1 MKVSTNS
8 ARVMLA
14 ATALML
20 VLGGCNRGA
29 DSGTAAG
36 GSGTSGSTA
45 AGGGTTGTGTS
56 GTSGST
62 GSSFITCSRRHNRR
76 FWAS

>member
-1 MKVSTNS
+1 MKGSTMKVSTNS

-20 VLGGCNRGA
+20 VLGGCNRSA
-29 DSGTAAG
+29 DTGSAAG

-45 AGGGTTGTGTS
+45 AGAGTS
-56 GTSGST
+56 GTSGGTGTT
-62 GSSFITCSRRHNRR
+62 GSGTSK
-76 FWAS
+76 

>member
-20 VLGGCNRGA
+20 VLGGCNRSA
-29 DSGTAAG
+29 DTGTAAG

-45 AGGGTTGTGTS
+45 AGGGGTTGAGTS

-62 GSSFITCSRRHNRR
+62 GSTGTGTSK
-76 FWAS
+76 

>member
-8 ARVMLA
+8 ARVILA

-29 DSGTAAG
+29 DTGTAAG
-36 GSGTSGSTA
+36 GSGTTGSTA
-45 AGGGTTGTGTS
+45 AGGGTTGAGTS
-56 GTSGST
+56 GTSGTT
-62 GSSFITCSRRHNRR
+62 GTTGTGTSK
-76 FWAS
+76 

>member
-20 VLGGCNRGA
+20 VLGGCNRNA
-29 DSGTAAG
+29 DTGTAAG

-45 AGGGTTGTGTS
+45 AGAGGTGTS
-56 GTSGST
+56 GTSGTT
-62 GSSFITCSRRHNRR
+62 GTTGTGTSK
-76 FWAS
+76 

>member
-29 DSGTAAG
+29 DTGAASG

-45 AGGGTTGTGTS
+45 AGGGTTGTGTGTS

-62 GSSFITCSRRHNRR
+62 GTTGSGTSK
-76 FWAS
+76 

>member
-20 VLGGCNRGA
+20 VLGGCNRSA
-29 DSGTAAG
+29 DTGTAAG

-45 AGGGTTGTGTS
+45 AGAGTS
-56 GTSGST
+56 GTSGGTGTT
-62 GSSFITCSRRHNRR
+62 GSGTSK
-76 FWAS
+76 

>member
-20 VLGGCNRGA
+20 VLGGCNRSA
-29 DSGTAAG
+29 DSGAAAG

-45 AGGGTTGTGTS
+45 AGAGGTGASGTSGTTGTTGTGTS
-56 GTSGST
+56 K
-62 GSSFITCSRRHNRR
+62 
-76 FWAS
+76 

>member
-36 GSGTSGSTA
+36 GSGTSDSTA
-45 AGGGTTGTGTS
+45 AGGGTTGAGS
-56 GTSGST
+56 TSGST
-62 GSSFITCSRRHNRR
+62 GTTGTTGTGTSK
-76 FWAS
+76 

>member
-1 MKVSTNS
+1 MKGSKMKVSTNS

-29 DSGTAAG
+29 DTGTAAG
-36 GSGTSGSTA
+36 GSGTTGSTA
-45 AGGGTTGTGTS
+45 AGSGTTGAGTSGTSGTTGTTGTGTS
-56 GTSGST
+56 K
-62 GSSFITCSRRHNRR
+62 
-76 FWAS
+76 